1 VVYVLKDW
9 LSTITG
15 RAAPRKRANEQG
27 KEMDRPAP
35 GSGDGQ
41 PAGQRDRLPPGQTL
55 TARFPVLHA
64 GSVPVIRVQDWRFR
78 VWGLA
83 ESPFE
88 MTFDE
93 FRSLPRIEITADIHC
108 VTGWSKFDTSW
119 AGVTGAEIVARA
131 KPAPDA
137 RHVMVHAPGWST
149 NLPLDDLARTD
160 VLFAWEY
167 DGKPLDG
174 AHGWP
179 LRLVVPHLYFWKS
192 AKWVNGV
199 EFIAD
204 DRPGFWEQAGYH
216 MRGDPWRE
224 ERYRGR

>member
-1 VVYVLKDW
+1 LKDW

-41 PAGQRDRLPPGQTL
+41 RAGERDRLPPGQTL